1 MGGGEGTNAGTNARV
16 QMGTRPWHRALSLV
30 PRGNRATLVPCVA
43 VSLPLG
49 RWALMNHGA
58 QAKEGS
64 PRTNPSLSKRAFG
77 REWGAD
83 LGALHLGHRFSHIFG
98 HTFTRFS
105 GHIFGA
111 SSSTRA
117 HLRPIF
123 GRKFCLSAWRHVFC
137 FIFPGSRSFAGRRA
151 VVGRERFAV
160 SRRRDRVKGGTGPA
174 DASLCCARA
183 LGTRGPDFPMHVCPG
198 IWQPKLARL
207 SFAPLLCSSAL
218 VRLPC
223 SRFTSPCRQWRRG
236 SA

>member
-49 RWALMNHGA
+49 RWALMHHGA

-77 REWGAD
+77 RGWGAD
-83 LGALHLGHRFSHIFG
+83 LGALHLGHRFSRIFG

-105 GHIFGA
+105 GHIFGHIFGH
-111 SSSTRA
+111 TLGNLFGHIFGRIFG
-117 HLRPIF
+117 HVLGNLYGHIF
-123 GRKFCLSAWRHVFC
+123 GRKFCPSPWRHVFC
-137 FIFPGSRSFAGRRA
+137 FIFPGSRSCEGRRA

-183 LGTRGPDFPMHVCPG
+183 LGTRGP
-198 IWQPKLARL
+198 
-207 SFAPLLCSSAL
+207 
-218 VRLPC
+218 
-223 SRFTSPCRQWRRG
+223 
-236 SA
+236 